1 MSNEFAPRTDYNV
14 HTDRLRLTHNNVV
27 YDDPTD
33 AWLAFSKSQFS
44 PLTCCG
50 VPVSLHNEEYTIT
63 GGILIECQECGAT
76 DVVQLVLVHSS
87 NG

>member
-1 MSNEFAPRTDYNV
+1 MSNELAPRTDYNV
-14 HTDRLRLTHNNVV
+14 HTDRLRLVHNNTV

-50 VPVSLHNEEYTIT
+50 VPVSIHHEPHRTDS
-63 GGILIECQECGAT
+63 ILIECAECGAA
-76 DVVQLVLVHSS
+76 DVV
-87 NG
+87 